1 MKKINKILV
10 ANRGEIAIRVFR
22 ACKEL
27 GIRTVA
33 VYSQEDIL
41 SLHRNRADEAYLVG
55 VGKGAVGAYLDVE
68 DIIRVAKEHH
78 VDAIHPGYGFLA
90 ENADLAKRCE
100 EEGIIFIGPRV
111 EHLIMFG
118 DKVNARIQAKR
129 AEIPMIPG
137 SDGPVST
144 YEEVKKFAETY
155 GLPIMIKAVNGGGG
169 RGMRQVDRMED
180 LESAFERAK
189 SEAKMAFGD
198 EEVYLEKCIMNPK
211 HIEVQIIGDEQGNII
226 HLFERDCSIQRRH
239 QKVIEMAPAWSL
251 PKELRQN
258 ICDAAVKLMKNV
270 NYLNA
275 GTVEFLV
282 DKNEKDFYFIEVNP
296 RIQVEHTVTEMITD
310 VDIVRTQI
318 LIAEGY
324 PLDDAEVGIGKQ
336 EDIWFKGVALQ
347 CRITTEDPANNFMP
361 DTGKL
366 IAYRSGGGPGVR
378 LDAGTAYTG
387 AVITPHYDS
396 LLVKVTVHALT
407 PTSTVNKMLR
417 CLDEF
422 RISGVKTNIFFLQ
435 NALHTEDFQKGLC
448 DVNYIDRHPE
458 LLVDP
463 NIVGDRGTR
472 LLDYIGDITINGY
485 ANAGHQ
491 DKPDFETPPVL
502 DASHL
507 KTPAGT
513 RQLLEELGPEKFAK
527 WIQEQ
532 NEVLVM
538 DTTYRDAHQSLLAT
552 RLRTHDIMQA
562 IHYTAYHVP
571 NMYAFENWGGATF
584 DVAYRFL
591 DESPWRRLREMRGEA
606 PNILFQMLTRGA
618 NTVGYTNYPENVVR
632 QFIGRAAANGIDVF
646 RVFDCLNQ
654 LSHMEVTIDEVRKLN
669 KLAEATIC
677 YTGDIL
683 DPNRQKYSLQYY
695 ANLAKDMEKAGANI
709 IAIKDM
715 AGLLKPE
722 AATAL
727 VSTLKDAVDLPIHLH
742 SHSGSGTML
751 YTYANAVN
759 AGVDI
764 IDLATTALSG
774 GTSQPSLTAMYYA
787 LQNNPRQMS
796 FNIHELEKIDR
807 YWQAIRPY
815 YAGVDARMT
824 YPNTTVYE
832 HEMPGGQ
839 YSNLRQQA
847 TAVGLGD
854 RWLEVCDMYH
864 QVNMMFGDIIKVTPS
879 SKVVGD
885 MALFMVQNNLTED
898 DIYDRGDTI
907 DFPISVVDFF
917 DGKLGVPY
925 GGFPEVLQKIILR
938 GREPNLDRK
947 PVEIDINKMIVDM
960 DRKEIPINENNIS
973 SYCIYPQVFENYIKR
988 YKKFGDL
995 SVLDTPT
1002 FFFGMKPGE
1011 EIRVMIEEGK
1021 MLLIRLENITRADE
1035 NGDRIVQFELN
1046 GMPREIR
1053 VHDNHVEDSSI
1064 EIKKANPDIPGEI
1077 GATLSGKVV
1086 KLLVGKGDKVTKGD
1100 PIIVTEAMKMETT
1113 ITAPIDGTVVE
1124 IHALA
1129 GNPIESGDL
1138 LLVIE

>member
-282 DKNEKDFYFIEVNP
+282 DENEKDFYFIEVNP

-502 DASHL
+502 DALSF
-507 KTPAGT
+507 KNSC
-513 RQLLEELGPEKFAK
+513 R
-527 WIQEQ
+527 
-532 NEVLVM
+532 
-538 DTTYRDAHQSLLAT
+538 
-552 RLRTHDIMQA
+552 
-562 IHYTAYHVP
+562 
-571 NMYAFENWGGATF
+571 
-584 DVAYRFL
+584 
-591 DESPWRRLREMRGEA
+591 
-606 PNILFQMLTRGA
+606 
-618 NTVGYTNYPENVVR
+618 
-632 QFIGRAAANGIDVF
+632 
-646 RVFDCLNQ
+646 NQ
-654 LSHMEVTIDEVRKLN
+654 T
-669 KLAEATIC
+669 
-677 YTGDIL
+677 
-683 DPNRQKYSLQYY
+683 
-695 ANLAKDMEKAGANI
+695 
-709 IAIKDM
+709 
-715 AGLLKPE
+715 
-722 AATAL
+722 
-727 VSTLKDAVDLPIHLH
+727 
-742 SHSGSGTML
+742 
-751 YTYANAVN
+751 
-759 AGVDI
+759 
-764 IDLATTALSG
+764 
-774 GTSQPSLTAMYYA
+774 
-787 LQNNPRQMS
+787 
-796 FNIHELEKIDR
+796 
-807 YWQAIRPY
+807 AIRR
-815 YAGVDARMT
+815 ART
-824 YPNTTVYE
+824 
-832 HEMPGGQ
+832 
-839 YSNLRQQA
+839 
-847 TAVGLGD
+847 
-854 RWLEVCDMYH
+854 
-864 QVNMMFGDIIKVTPS
+864 
-879 SKVVGD
+879 
-885 MALFMVQNNLTED
+885 
-898 DIYDRGDTI
+898 
-907 DFPISVVDFF
+907 
-917 DGKLGVPY
+917 
-925 GGFPEVLQKIILR
+925 
-938 GREPNLDRK
+938 
-947 PVEIDINKMIVDM
+947 
-960 DRKEIPINENNIS
+960 
-973 SYCIYPQVFENYIKR
+973 
-988 YKKFGDL
+988 
-995 SVLDTPT
+995 
-1002 FFFGMKPGE
+1002 
-1011 EIRVMIEEGK
+1011 
-1021 MLLIRLENITRADE
+1021 
-1035 NGDRIVQFELN
+1035 
-1046 GMPREIR
+1046 
-1053 VHDNHVEDSSI
+1053 
-1064 EIKKANPDIPGEI
+1064 
-1077 GATLSGKVV
+1077 
-1086 KLLVGKGDKVTKGD
+1086 
-1100 PIIVTEAMKMETT
+1100 
-1113 ITAPIDGTVVE
+1113 
-1124 IHALA
+1124 
-1129 GNPIESGDL
+1129 
-1138 LLVIE
+1138 

>member
-562 IHYTAYHVP
+562 IHYTACHAP

>member
-562 IHYTAYHVP
+562 IHYTACHVP

-695 ANLAKDMEKAGANI
+695 ANLAKNMEKAGANI